1 MKLISKGSLAVDSE
15 TARAGWYPRHMKQP
29 MLNVAVVGQEGK
41 VGRHT
46 GSRGC

>member
-1 MKLISKGSLAVDSE
+1 
-15 TARAGWYPRHMKQP
+15 

-46 GSRGC
+46 GFVKQRYRGDTKLKAKQVFLGNLAALPLS